1 MDIPMELHGRFDQ
14 IKAKLLEI
22 KNAYADIPAIQQ
34 QIADMDNHMA
44 NQIAYQQRLAREKA
58 ELKSIVDIQKQ
69 TYKVEQKM
77 QQLMSNP
84 KRNKN
89 YINELKQEHQELI
102 KQYNSWKSVTNITE
116 TESKLLKEQAEN
128 FQKISNQA
136 GAHAKDMTSLNK
148 TYSQFSANVM
158 NIFKYIITYQ
168 LYNRA
173 IEAVKESIQIMKDLD
188 KAFTDIQMVTMQTEE
203 EIHSLSLEYNELAK
217 SLGATTKEVAQG
229 ATEWLR
235 QGKTT
240 EETTKLLKS
249 SMTLSKVGAIE
260 SAEATELLTAAL
272 NGYKIEAQDAMSV
285 VDKISAI
292 DLAAATSSQELAIA
306 LSRTANSASDAEV
319 SLDKLLGMIGT
330 VSSVTRKS
338 ASTIRR
344 II

>member
-1 MDIPMELHGRFDQ
+1 MVLHGRFDQ

-69 TYKVEQKM
+69 AYGIEQKL
-77 QQLMSNP
+77 QQLSANP
-84 KRNKN
+84 KKNKN
-89 YINELKQEHQELI
+89 YIAELKQEHQELM
-102 KQYNSWKSVTNITE
+102 KQYEAWKSVTKITE
-116 TESKLLKEQAEN
+116 TESKLLTEQAQGFSN
-128 FQKISNQA
+128 ISNQA
-136 GAHAKDMTSLNK
+136 EAHAKDMASLNK
-148 TYSQFSANVM
+148 TYSKFSANVA